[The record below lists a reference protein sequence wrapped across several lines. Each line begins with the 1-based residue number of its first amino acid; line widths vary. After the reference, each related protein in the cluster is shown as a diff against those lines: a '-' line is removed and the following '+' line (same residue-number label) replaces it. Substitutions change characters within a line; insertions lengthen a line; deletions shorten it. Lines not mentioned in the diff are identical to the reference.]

1 MRFSDICDQLKFSGI
16 DDSKHEASLLLQKFC
31 GVSPSA
37 LLSSSNVDF
46 ETPELLDAVKRRCE
60 HYPLQYILGEWYFY
74 GERYKVS
81 EDCLIPR
88 ADTEIL
94 VEEAIRSLP
103 SGAVFADLCTGS
115 GCIAIS
121 ILAHRADCSAI
132 AIDISE
138 AALALAKENA
148 DINGVSERFSP
159 YRCDVLS
166 DLSSLFNGKQLFDA
180 IISNPPYI
188 RTDVIDTLSNEVKNE
203 PRIALDGGK
212 DGLSFYRAILEKQ
225 DKILKKDG
233 FIAFEIGFDQGD
245 ELRQLASMH
254 CFDCKII
261 KDYGGCD
268 RVAFLT
274 SGIK

>member
-1 MRFSDICDQLKFSGI
+1 MRFSDICDQLKVSGI
-16 DDSKHEASLLLQKFC
+16 ADFKHEASLLLQKFC

-37 LLSSSNVDF
+37 LISSSTVDF
-46 ETPELLDAVKRRCE
+46 DNPQLISAVKRRCE
-60 HYPLQYILGEWYFY
+60 HYPLQYILGEWFFY

-81 EDCLIPR
+81 EACLIPR

-121 ILAHRADCSAI
+121 ILAHRNDCSAV
-132 AIDISE
+132 AVDISD
-138 AALALAKENA
+138 AALDLAKENA
-148 DINGVSERFSP
+148 DINGVSNRLSFFHG
-159 YRCDVLS
+159 DVLS
-166 DLSSLFNGKQLFDA
+166 DLSSLLNGEQLFDA

-188 RTDVIDTLSNEVKNE
+188 RTDVIDTLSLEVKNE
-203 PRIALDGGK
+203 PLIALDGGE
-212 DGLSFYRAILEKQ
+212 DGLNFYRAILENQNKL
-225 DKILKKDG
+225 LKNDG
-233 FIAFEIGFDQGD
+233 FIAFEIGFDQAKEMK
-245 ELRQLASMH
+245 ELALFH
-254 CFDCKII
+254 GFDCKII

-274 SGIK
+274 RSIK